1 MNAIYSAPFG
11 HPVDPTGQR
20 MPFLQQIG
28 SGVLNFADRVLFG
41 CLGQSGFNRRPPGDD
56 KTLNIASVNLSNG
69 PWVYTVVPWE
79 D

>member
-11 HPVDPTGQR
+11 YPVNPTGRR

-28 SGVLNFADRVLFG
+28 SGLLNFANLILSGF
-41 CLGQSGFNRRPPGDD
+41 LGQSGFKPRSPGDD
-56 KTLNIASVNLSNG
+56 RTLNIASVNSSNG

>member
-1 MNAIYSAPFG
+1 MNATYSAPFG

-20 MPFLQQIG
+20 MHFLQQIG
-28 SGVLNFADRVLFG
+28 SGLLNFANRILSGCSGQCGFKPPSPRDDRT
-41 CLGQSGFNRRPPGDD
+41 S
-56 KTLNIASVNLSNG
+56 NIGSVNLPNG